1 LFEFLLTG
9 AALGLAAGLTP
20 GPGLALVISQSI
32 RYGRREGAIA
42 GCAPLFSDLPIVA
55 VTLFILARLQNAPKV
70 MAAISLI
77 GAAFVI
83 VLAVE
88 SSRAKP
94 LASPG
99 ANDAPPRSLLKAVAL
114 NFLNPHVYLFW
125 AAVGAPAILRG
136 AASGWTAPAA
146 FLTGFYSCLV
156 GSKVSV
162 AILVAGARGVLGG
175 RGYVLVLR
183 GLGAALLILAGFL
196 LRDGLTRLGFVW
208 S

>member
-1 LFEFLLTG
+1 LLESLLTG

-32 RYGRREGAIA
+32 RYGRREGVTA
-42 GCAPLFSDLPIVA
+42 GFAPLFSDLPIVA
-55 VTLFILARLQNAPKV
+55 VTLLILARLQNAPTV

-77 GAAFVI
+77 GAAFVA

-88 SSRAKP
+88 SFRAKP

-136 AASGWTAPAA
+136 AATGWTAPAA

-162 AILVAGARGVLGG
+162 AILVARARGVLGG
-175 RGYVLVLR
+175 QGYVLVLR
-183 GLGAALLILAGFL
+183 GLGVALLVLAGLL
-196 LRDGLTRLGFVW
+196 LRDGLARLGFVW